1 MVGTESLSPAAKPS
15 GMLPTS
21 LRRWPVPGSSAATDA
36 DQLQRPAWR
45 WPPPRRLI
53 AAAALLAL
61 GLAGGGWLV
70 WHQRQIRARRA
81 DLAARTAPVERR
93 DVILKVTAAGSI
105 RPTTPVN
112 ISPKQPGRV
121 TALSVDQGDRVSA
134 GQVLARMD
142 DSNLLGSL
150 LRAQGTVAAAL
161 ANLEKLQAGNR
172 PQEIEE
178 ARRTLQAAVAE
189 QIAVGS
195 TYRSN
200 LQLYGSG
207 AIARVAFDASRSAFL
222 ASEARVS
229 ALRAH
234 LDLVR
239 AGSRAED
246 IAAARAQLQQARG
259 DLATIQAQVEDTVIR
274 APFAGVITQKYAD
287 VGAFVTPTTSAS
299 ATSSATSSSIL
310 ALASQLEAVA
320 NVAEVDVGAIR
331 PGQAVDLQVDA
342 FPRQVF
348 RGTVRLVAPEAV
360 VEDNVTS
367 FQVRIALGEQ
377 ARARLRSG
385 MNLTASVL
393 VGRQPDAL
401 LIPTPA
407 IVSERG
413 GTGVMVPGAG
423 QRPQFRPVQVGATIG
438 ASTVVVS
445 GLQDGDRVYVSAPG
459 RRRPNSRPVTGASP
473 FQQPRGQGR
482 MPR

>member
-1 MVGTESLSPAAKPS
+1 MSRIPVLRPSAPPADDPAQPQV
-15 GMLPTS
+15 S
-21 LRRWPVPGSSAATDA
+21 LRS
-36 DQLQRPAWR
+36 
-45 WPPPRRLI
+45 PPPRWLI
-53 AAAALLAL
+53 AAAVLITL
-61 GLAGGGWLV
+61 GLAGGGWLI
-70 WHQRQIRARRA
+70 WQQRQTQARQA
-81 DLAARTAPVERR
+81 ELAAQTAPVERR
-93 DVILKVTAAGSI
+93 EVILKVTAAGSI

-112 ISPKQPGRV
+112 ISPKQPGRIA
-121 TALSVDQGDRVSA
+121 ALGVDQGDQVRA
-134 GQVLARMD
+134 GQILARMD
-142 DSNLLGSL
+142 DSNLRGTL
-150 LRAQGTVAAAL
+150 LRAQGTVAAAV
-161 ANLEKLQAGNR
+161 ANLNKLQAGNR

-178 ARRTLQAAVAE
+178 ARRNLQVAVAE

-207 AIARVAFDASRSAFL
+207 AIARVTFDASRSAFL

-229 ALRAH
+229 ALKAH
-234 LDLVR
+234 LDLIE

-259 DLATIQAQVEDTVIR
+259 DLTSIQAQLEDTVIR
-274 APFAGVITQKYAD
+274 APFTGVITQKYAD

-310 ALASQLEAVA
+310 ALASTLEAVA

-331 PGQAVDLQVDA
+331 PGQKVELQVDA

-360 VEDNVTS
+360 VEQNVTS
-367 FQVRIALGEQ
+367 FQVRIAL
-377 ARARLRSG
+377 ADDAHRKLRSG
-385 MNLTASVL
+385 MNLTANVL
-393 VGRQPDAL
+393 VGQRPSAL

-413 GTGVMVPGAG
+413 GTGVMVPGG
-423 QRPQFRPVQVGATIG
+423 DGRPRFRPVQVGATIG
-438 ASTVVVS
+438 TRTEVVS
-445 GLQDGDRVYVSAPG
+445 GLKEGDRVYVSAPG
-459 RRRPNSRPVTGASP
+459 GRRPNSRPVTGSSP

-482 MPR
+482 TPR

>member
-1 MVGTESLSPAAKPS
+1 
-15 GMLPTS
+15 MLQS
-21 LRRWPVPGSSAATDA
+21 VMRRIPVPQPSATAGADPAQPQALLIPPARWLITAAT
-36 DQLQRPAWR
+36 
-45 WPPPRRLI
+45 LI
-53 AAAALLAL
+53 AV

-70 WHQRQIRARRA
+70 WQQRQTRARQA
-81 DLAARTAPVERR
+81 DLAIQTAPVERR

-121 TALSVDQGDRVSA
+121 TALTVDQGDRVRV
-134 GQVLARMD
+134 GQILARMD
-142 DSNLLGSL
+142 ESNLRGTL
-150 LRAQGTVAAAL
+150 LRAQGTVAAAA
-161 ANLEKLQAGNR
+161 ANLQKLEAGNR

-178 ARRTLQAAVAE
+178 ARRNLQAALAD

-195 TYRSN
+195 SYRSN

-207 AIARVAFDASRSAFL
+207 AIARVTFDASRSAFL
-222 ASEARVS
+222 GSEARVS
-229 ALRAH
+229 ALKAH
-234 LDLVR
+234 LDLVQ
-239 AGSRAED
+239 AGSRPED
-246 IAAARAQLQQARG
+246 IAAARAQVQQARG
-259 DLATIQAQVEDTVIR
+259 DLASIQAQLEDTVIR
-274 APFAGVITQKYAD
+274 APFTGVITQKYAD

-331 PGQAVDLQVDA
+331 PGQPVDLQVDA
-342 FPRQVF
+342 FPGQVF

-367 FQVRIALGEQ
+367 FQVRISLGGEALT
-377 ARARLRSG
+377 RLRSG
-385 MNLTASVL
+385 MNLTANVL
-393 VGRQPDAL
+393 VGRRSDAL

-407 IVSERG
+407 IVSERD
-413 GTGVMVPGAG
+413 GTGVMVPGAD
-423 QRPQFRPVQVGATIG
+423 QQPLFRPVQVGATIG
-438 ASTVVVS
+438 TRTEVRS
-445 GLQDGDRVYVSAPG
+445 GLKEGERVYVSAPG
-459 RRRPNSRPVTGASP
+459 RRRPNSRPVTGSSP